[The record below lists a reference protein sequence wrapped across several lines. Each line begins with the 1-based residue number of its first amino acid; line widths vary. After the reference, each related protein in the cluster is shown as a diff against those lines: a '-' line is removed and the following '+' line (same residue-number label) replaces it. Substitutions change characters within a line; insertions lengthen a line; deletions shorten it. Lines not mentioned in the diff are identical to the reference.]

1 MRARLRG
8 VPPEI
13 PGPDPRR
20 GLPGPPHPEPDSAQ
34 QLDPWLAERLFA
46 QRVVMLHG
54 PLTSDVASR
63 TVAQLLALDGGAEP
77 VRLHLSCPDGELDA
91 VFALVDGV
99 ELMRT
104 PVHAVV
110 TGELGGAA
118 LGLLAAAARRVAY
131 RHARFRLAEPR
142 VADVTGTADQ
152 IVGQASRHLQLLEE
166 LIVRLAEVTGKPR
179 SRVETDF
186 SDGKLLSAPD
196 AVEYGL
202 ISEIVGRA

>member
-1 MRARLRG
+1 MRGQARLPG

-20 GLPGPPHPEPDSAQ
+20 GRPGPPQPESGAV
-34 QLDPWLAERLFA
+34 DPWLAERLFA
-46 QRVVMLHG
+46 QRLVMVHG
-54 PLTSDVASR
+54 PVTSEVASR

-77 VRLHLSCPDGELDA
+77 VRLHLSAPDGELDA

-118 LGLLAAAARRVAY
+118 LGVLTAVTRRTAY
-131 RHARFRLAEPR
+131 PHARFRLAEPR
-142 VADVTGTADQ
+142 VAEVTGTADQ

-166 LIVRLAEVTGKPR
+166 LIIRLAEVTGTPR
-179 SRVETDF
+179 SRVETDL
-186 SDGKLLSAPD
+186 SDGRLMSAAE

-202 ISEIVGRA
+202 IQEITGR